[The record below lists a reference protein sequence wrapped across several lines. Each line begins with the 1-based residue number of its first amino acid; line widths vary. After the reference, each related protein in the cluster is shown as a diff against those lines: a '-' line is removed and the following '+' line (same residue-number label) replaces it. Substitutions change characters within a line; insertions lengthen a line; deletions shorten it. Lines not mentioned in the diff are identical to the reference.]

1 MTGRKGKLHTTLY
14 WKKMKEVEPLAKK
27 DCVIKKINNMRSSF
41 RKEVKKIKESM
52 KTGSG
57 AYEVY
62 KPKLWYF
69 ESLRFLNDQET
80 PRQSISNID
89 NHDSENEDEN
99 QATADNT
106 EHSNDSFH
114 TDDVQS
120 PTPQDDTSH
129 GRRFSASRPRPTL
142 LKRMTP
148 TQQATL
154 TGELLQ
160 TVNEH
165 FKHPRPSE
173 DRHDIFG
180 KNVANVLREVLVP
193 QRILA
198 EKFINDVLF
207 HAQMG
212 TLTSSHGFTKVPR
225 FPQHHEV
232 PLPVQSAS
240 TNSTTFFDNNSYC
253 GYNQMGM
260 PLQSP
265 GPSGYHL
272 NQSASAPN
280 QLSPNNDSLGGRKT
294 KKPPFYQQLT
304 QLTRTP
310 TELSPHND
318 ADEGITASRFVSSY
332 LPDDEQ

>member
-1 MTGRKGKLHTTLY
+1 MFNGAIKAGGE
-14 WKKMKEVEPLAKK
+14 KEWGWRGPSCQLQIA
-27 DCVIKKINNMRSSF
+27 CVLKAAPHAT
-41 RKEVKKIKESM
+41 E
-52 KTGSG
+52 
-57 AYEVY
+57 
-62 KPKLWYF
+62 KPKICLKAPGL
-69 ESLRFLNDQET
+69 EGN
-80 PRQSISNID
+80 PNVCM
-89 NHDSENEDEN
+89 ENSVEDEN

-120 PTPQDDTSH
+120 PTPQDNTSH
-129 GRRFSASRPRPTL
+129 GRRFSASTSRPRPTL

-165 FKHPRPSE
+165 FKRPRPSE

-207 HAQMG
+207 HAQIS
-212 TLTSSHGFTKVPR
+212 TLTSSHGLTKVPR

-232 PLPVQSAS
+232 PLP
-240 TNSTTFFDNNSYC
+240 
-253 GYNQMGM
+253 
-260 PLQSP
+260 SP

-272 NQSASAPN
+272 TQSASAPN

-294 KKPPFYQQLT
+294 KKPPVYQQLT

-310 TELSPHND
+310 TELSPYND